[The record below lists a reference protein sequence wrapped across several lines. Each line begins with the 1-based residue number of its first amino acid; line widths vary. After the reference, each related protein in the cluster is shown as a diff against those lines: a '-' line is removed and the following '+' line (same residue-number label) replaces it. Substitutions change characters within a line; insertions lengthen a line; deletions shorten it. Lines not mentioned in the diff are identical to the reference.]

1 MRRDAIL
8 AMQHENV
15 VRPSVFDRIREGPPL
30 GFEKKMSIK
39 DQEEKEMI
47 TDFFEYGFEDS
58 LEAICGVSMESNGKG
73 VSIDGVPLPFEAGE
87 IDVDDYEEPHARG
100 HGNTTL

>member
-58 LEAICGVSMESNGKG
+58 LEAICGVI
-73 VSIDGVPLPFEAGE
+73 SILPTE
-87 IDVDDYEEPHARG
+87 
-100 HGNTTL
+100 